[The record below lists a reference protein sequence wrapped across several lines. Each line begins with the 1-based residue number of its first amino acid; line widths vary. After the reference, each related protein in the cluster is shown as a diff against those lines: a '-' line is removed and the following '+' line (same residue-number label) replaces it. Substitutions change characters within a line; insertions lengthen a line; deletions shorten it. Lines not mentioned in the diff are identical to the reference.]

1 MGGDCRPIRT
11 GGHRV
16 TDRKAIFL
24 DVDGTLVND
33 VGRIPASA
41 VSAVRAAR
49 GSGHL
54 VFLCTG
60 RSEPE
65 LWPEILDIGF
75 DGLIAGSGAFVRV
88 GEDVLVD
95 HHLAEPDLRH
105 VIAFFDAHGVDYY
118 FQTSD
123 GIYGTPRLPAHL
135 VRIIRDTVGDQD
147 VLAEL
152 EPGLFGFIEAIKVDA
167 DPFSTRVTKV
177 LYIDSSVPLED
188 VRAEFAGS
196 FDVVPASV
204 PIFGQN
210 CGEMMI
216 AGVHKATG
224 IDALIEHLGI
234 DRADTIAI
242 GDNYNDLEMLAHVQV
257 GIAMGNAPRQVKDV
271 ADEQTACVD
280 EDGLALAFGR
290 HGLTGGA
297 PGR

>member
-1 MGGDCRPIRT
+1 M
-11 GGHRV
+11 V
-16 TDRKAIFL
+16 TSRKAIFL

-33 VGRIPASA
+33 FGRIPASA
-41 VSAVRAAR
+41 VSAVQEARAND
-49 GSGHL
+49 HL

-60 RSEPE
+60 RSVPE

-75 DGLIAGSGAFVRV
+75 DGLIAGSGTFVQV

-95 HHLAEPDLRH
+95 HHLDAPGLRH

-135 VRIIRDTVGDQD
+135 VQIIRDSVSDED

-152 EPGLFGFIEAIKVDA
+152 ERGLFGFIEAIKVDA
-167 DPFSTRVTKV
+167 DPFATRVTKV

-204 PIFGQN
+204 PMFGPN

-224 IDALIEHLGI
+224 IDVLIEHLGI

-257 GIAMGNAPRQVKDV
+257 GIAMGNAPSQVKDV
-271 ADEQTACVD
+271 ADEVTAAVD
-280 EDGLALAFGR
+280 QDGLALAFAR
-290 HGLTGGA
+290 HGLTGAA